1 MSNKTKVIFNGKEVS
16 ATVIEVNQESSY
28 WNNYLLDDQSVL
40 KLKVILTKVARVDG
54 AYDQEGNPVYVIQAT
69 NIVRVDCPDSLKKK

>member
-1 MSNKTKVIFNGKEVS
+1 MPNKIKMNYKGKEVD

-40 KLKVILTKVARVDG
+40 KLKVILTKVARIDNE
-54 AYDQEGNPVYVIQAT
+54 YDQEGNPVYVVQAT
-69 NIVRVDCPDSLKKK
+69 NIVRVDCPESLKKK